1 MHAATVPR
9 VPARHAQRTLS
20 IYSRIDAIPPA
31 FCIAESLQFLIATTA
46 ALSPLDYKPIFMSIY
61 VM

>member
-31 FCIAESLQFLIATTA
+31 FCIAESLEFLIATTA
-46 ALSPLDYKPIFMSIY
+46 ALSIY
-61 VM
+61 VMYRRRK